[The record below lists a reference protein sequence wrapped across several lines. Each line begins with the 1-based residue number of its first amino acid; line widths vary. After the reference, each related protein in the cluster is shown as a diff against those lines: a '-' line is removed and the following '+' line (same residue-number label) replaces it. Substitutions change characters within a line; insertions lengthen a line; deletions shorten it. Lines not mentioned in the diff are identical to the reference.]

1 MSEDFKN
8 PVFRLK
14 ILGARGSMPVN
25 GKEYIK
31 YGGATSCYKIRVDDE
46 EIYLDAGSGILKANP
61 EAHTHITILLT
72 HMHLDHIIGLPFFV
86 ALTQKNRSIDIY
98 SRNRSGLSA
107 REAMNRIISP
117 PYWPLKIE
125 NYPANVKYHE
135 IDINSNNLKIGNVNI
150 DIMEGTHPEGSTI
163 YRLNYKGKSLVYAT
177 DFEHMPNGCDDLIRF
192 ASDCDLLLYDAQ
204 YKSEEYDKY
213 KGYGHSTPEVGLEVA
228 KEANAKRLLL
238 VHHSPGRSDEELAE
252 MESNLTLNNKNVQFA
267 KVGVEIFI

>member
-1 MSEDFKN
+1 
-8 PVFRLK
+8 
-14 ILGARGSMPVN
+14 
-25 GKEYIK
+25 
-31 YGGATSCYKIRVDDE
+31 
-46 EIYLDAGSGILKANP
+46 
-61 EAHTHITILLT
+61 
-72 HMHLDHIIGLPFFV
+72 
-86 ALTQKNRSIDIY
+86 
-98 SRNRSGLSA
+98 
-107 REAMNRIISP
+107 
-117 PYWPLKIE
+117 
-125 NYPANVKYHE
+125 
-135 IDINSNNLKIGNVNI
+135 
-150 DIMEGTHPEGSTI
+150 MEGTHPEGSTI
-163 YRLNYKGKSLVYAT
+163 YRLNYKDKSLVYAT